1 MATQQEAINFIKS
14 NFDTELMESG
24 GLKLVFDLGGGRS
37 QLAFVEV
44 NESNVQYSSPF
55 ASVDDVT
62 AKQALEA
69 NSEYSVGMQLYGSV
83 YVVKHVTPLADLD
96 ASEITEGFELV
107 ANIADLLEKQLIG
120 GDKF

>member
-14 NFDTELMESG
+14 NFITEQLQNGS
-24 GLKLVFDLGGGRS
+24 LKLEFDLGGGRS
-37 QLAFVEV
+37 QLSFVEV
-44 NESNVQYSSPF
+44 NELNIQFLSPF

-69 NSEYSVGMQLYGSV
+69 NSEFSLGMQIVGGY
-83 YVVKHVTPLADLD
+83 YMVKHYAPLPDLD

-107 ANIADLLEKQLIG
+107 ANIADILEKQLVG
-120 GDKF
+120 GDNL

>member
-14 NFDTELMESG
+14 NYDTEPLESG

-69 NSEYSVGMQLYGSV
+69 NSEYSVGMQIVGSV
-83 YVVKHVTPLADLD
+83 YVVKHVAPLGDLD
-96 ASEITEGFELV
+96 ASEINEGFELV
-107 ANIADLLEKQLIG
+107 ANIADLLEKQLVG
-120 GDKF
+120 GDRY

>member
-14 NFDTELMESG
+14 NFDTELLESG

-69 NSEYSVGMQLYGSV
+69 NSEYSVGMQLHGSV